1 MTQSKAAP
9 DNSQKWTSISSVN
22 GPPPAGIPSAKWH
35 RLQERTLQ
43 IGLDQESRYSRFHR
57 QQATFAYI
65 GNYFTDFSNRNSVF
79 RGLNPGFFKLF
90 SAMGVPCNVCLLQ
103 SDRGGFHAALSA
115 KMKLGS
121 WFEFTA

>member
-57 QQATFAYI
+57 QQATFANI

-79 RGLNPGFFKLF
+79 RGVNPGFLNCSLPWEFPVMFVYSNLT
-90 SAMGVPCNVCLLQ
+90 GVV
-103 SDRGGFHAALSA
+103 
-115 KMKLGS
+115 
-121 WFEFTA
+121 FTPHFLPK